1 MRIFEVLLPK
11 EFKKRK
17 KNKLKYGVQK
27 MLSLN
32 YTYKDREQ
40 NMMKNVNITGT
51 KR

>member
-17 KNKLKYGVQK
+17 NELKYGVQK

-32 YTYKDREQ
+32 YTHIDRDQ
-40 NMMKNVNITGT
+40 KMMKNVNVTEI
-51 KR
+51 KQ